1 MLHKY
6 SQIRLRILKICLNNS
21 FISIQAEIEIRKY
34 SEIRL
39 AMEFIDFNPGLSLG
53 KHPEW
58 KLGDS
63 SEVVSDTEQP
73 ARISALDTSRRTQT
87 KTQTKTD
94 THKDRQNTHTYN
106 AHRLKKFIH
115 INNTYPITYQKLVC
129 LHLLITLKYPIYSHL
144 PKKLV

>member
-1 MLHKY
+1 
-6 SQIRLRILKICLNNS
+6 
-21 FISIQAEIEIRKY
+21 
-34 SEIRL
+34 
-39 AMEFIDFNPGLSLG
+39 MEFIDFNPGLSLG

-106 AHRLKKFIH
+106 AHRLKKIIH
-115 INNTYPITYQKLVC
+115 IDRQTKHTNTGSGSNPPISYRSEAS
-129 LHLLITLKYPIYSHL
+129 PL
-144 PKKLV
+144 PGFV

>member
-1 MLHKY
+1 
-6 SQIRLRILKICLNNS
+6 
-21 FISIQAEIEIRKY
+21 
-34 SEIRL
+34 
-39 AMEFIDFNPGLSLG
+39 MEFIDFNPGLSLG

-106 AHRLKKFIH
+106 AHRLKKIIH
-115 INNTYPITYQKLVC
+115 IERQNTQTQD
-129 LHLLITLKYPIYSHL
+129 
-144 PKKLV
+144 

>member
-1 MLHKY
+1 
-6 SQIRLRILKICLNNS
+6 
-21 FISIQAEIEIRKY
+21 
-34 SEIRL
+34 
-39 AMEFIDFNPGLSLG
+39 MEFIDFNPGLSLG

-94 THKDRQNTHTYN
+94 KTHT
-106 AHRLKKFIH
+106 HTMH
-115 INNTYPITYQKLVC
+115 TD
-129 LHLLITLKYPIYSHL
+129 
-144 PKKLV
+144 